1 MMVYMLFVLL
11 VAIPG
16 IISSILV
23 AIFATGIPSFVIGLP
38 FVGWTIGISVLIICL
53 CRNILD
59 NVEYNK

>member
-1 MMVYMLFVLL
+1 MFIYMLCVLL
-11 VAIPG
+11 VAVPG

-23 AIFATGIPSFVIGLP
+23 WIFATGVPSFVIGLP
-38 FVGWTIGISVLIICL
+38 FIGWTVGVSVLIICL